1 MPTVWTNVVLSAS
14 EEAWLRE
21 KVAPYDLVI
30 DASGVNNLTAGAGD
44 PRAREAEILF
54 GQPAVD
60 DLLAS
65 KNTKWM
71 HITSAGYT
79 RYDTPETLAF
89 LRQNQI
95 AFTNSSSVY
104 DSPCAEHALAFI
116 LAHNRRLAP
125 SLQAKT
131 WTYGEL
137 RPQTRILEGQTVLIV
152 GYGAIGERLAELLQ
166 PFRCTVRGLRREPR
180 GTERVPCYRI
190 SELKEQL
197 GWADHVVNILP
208 LNASTELIFSDKEF
222 SAMKPGAT
230 FTNIGRGDTVDQTA
244 LLTALNKD
252 LAAALL
258 DVVSPEPLPEGHPL
272 WSAANCWITPHIAGG
287 LQNEA
292 QWLLDHFAENFR
304 RYQTKESFLDRIV

>member
-14 EEAWLRE
+14 EEAWLCE
-21 KVAPYDLVI
+21 KIAPYDLVI

-44 PRAREAEILF
+44 PRAQEAEILF
-54 GQPAVD
+54 GQPAVE
-60 DLLAS
+60 DLLNS
-65 KNTKWM
+65 TTKKWM

-79 RYDTPETLAF
+79 RYDTAEILGHLKETKT
-89 LRQNQI
+89 

-125 SLQAKT
+125 SLNAKT
-131 WTYGEL
+131 WTYTEL

-180 GTERVPCYRI
+180 GNERTPCYRI

-208 LNASTELIFSDKEF
+208 LNASTELIFGEKEF
-222 SAMKPGAT
+222 NAMKPGAT

-244 LLTALNKD
+244 LLNALNKD

-272 WSAANCWITPHIAGG
+272 WTAPNCWITPHIAGG

-292 QWLLDHFAENFR
+292 QTLLDHFVENFR
-304 RYQTKESFLDRIV
+304 LFQAKEKLVDRIV